1 MLNFIKMNLSSIIT
15 IIIVVA
21 GLLYLYK
28 RGKKEFVNQVILSL
42 VVQAEKALGSGT
54 GELKYVM
61 VVENVYKIL
70 PPILKLLISKKELD
84 NMIED
89 AVQVL
94 KAYLEGN
101 INLLGYDDEYVRE
114 NWVDYGPGLGLVFFI
129 FWTRIIQVKKLWL
142 EK

>member
-1 MLNFIKMNLSSIIT
+1 MLNFIKLNLSSILVVLVF
-15 IIIVVA
+15 II
-21 GLLYLYK
+21 GLLFLYK

-54 GELKYVM
+54 GDLKYIM
-61 VVENVYKIL
+61 VVENVYKVL

-94 KAYLEGN
+94 KTYLEGN
-101 INLLGYDDEYVRE
+101 INLLGYDDEYVKIE
-114 NWVDYGPGLGLVFFI
+114 
-129 FWTRIIQVKKLWL
+129 
-142 EK
+142 